1 MEVLSVQKLYTFGPK
16 SAIVVFFFGTKLSVA
31 LFLVHIIK
39 TSTMFRHYLL
49 VALRKIRRDWV
60 YNILTLLCL
69 AIGVSLF
76 AILNLVSEN
85 ELFYENRLPWYS
97 QTTIGLMV
105 DSLGENETMLLT
117 NPKDAERY
125 YVPGVETVIQ
135 SRYKKEYNTSS
146 HFMFYD
152 INDAEY
158 PVDVNSNYV
167 SDNYFRYHN
176 LKLQDESRMPANQY
190 EIIVSESLLKL
201 MALDDNDINTLTM
214 RIFSENGELS
224 EDTYRIVNVVRDDR
238 WSRYDNALIYFSLEA
253 LKEYYTFVDVILEQ
267 GADIDD
273 VNEKLKINGYLDM
286 TPRKIIVN
294 ENGNVKQKEIPYTV
308 KIPNVDNQ
316 TENRLQSSFRSLIL
330 SILVLLVG
338 LISYLKRLVITLKR
352 NKRNTIIRYC
362 VGADRKSLFKMQ
374 MCEILI
380 MLTFTLLLS
389 LYMSYMTT
397 IMLNNSTV
405 MVLKHSL
412 YYSDVAIFESLAMLG
427 VLIFSAIVIFI
438 SLNRYQKILFSS
450 NFLTQKERHLLRNI
464 MIGIELTVAI
474 YGFCYAMAYLLY
486 GNRPY
491 NPLPRSEFNRTVSL
505 DFNSDKALI
514 ERYVPL
520 YQIIEEIKELPQVEV
535 VACMDN
541 HPRQFKELMQ
551 VGDYQYTCRV
561 NSGTRNYFDFF
572 NVPIERFYSSEAKN
586 DVYINR
592 SLYDK
597 MVADSMDL
605 DHLVLHSMLSNEPV
619 ITTVHRIAGI
629 YERDYNEDENLHRLC
644 ENSLFMTDNNAS
656 LYYFVRFAPGVGLDR
671 GKHMLLDVIRSHV
684 PETLDIPI
692 SKLQKWY
699 SSQMEMQFK
708 IWTGGSIVCIFLVI
722 LSVTSSITA
731 DTERRRKEV
740 SLRKIN
746 GAKSRDIAV
755 LFARPYVIILAIA
768 FVAGYSMYSMK
779 NGFTDHFINWIAP
792 IVLAAMT
799 LIVAIS
805 LFWKVRQI
813 MHTNPADVIKSD

>member
-1 MEVLSVQKLYTFGPK
+1 M
-16 SAIVVFFFGTKLSVA
+16 VVFFGANLDDT
-31 LFLVHIIK
+31 LFLAQIIK
-39 TSTMFRHYLL
+39 TTIMFRHYLL
-49 VALRKIRRDWV
+49 VALRNIRRDWV

-85 ELFYENRLPWYS
+85 ELFYDSRLPGYS
-97 QTTIGLMV
+97 RTTIGLMV
-105 DSLGENETMLLT
+105 DSLGENETRLLT

-176 LKLQDESRMPANQY
+176 LRLQDESRMPANQY

-238 WSRYDNALIYFSLEA
+238 WSRYDNVLIYFSLEA

-362 VGADRKSLFKMQ
+362 VGADRKSLFMMQ

-380 MLTFTLLLS
+380 MLTFTLLLA
-389 LYMSYMTT
+389 LYLSYMTT
-397 IMLNNSTV
+397 IMLNNSKA
-405 MVLKHSL
+405 MELEHSL

-427 VLIFSAIVIFI
+427 VLTISAIVIFI
-438 SLNRYQKILFSS
+438 SLNRYQNTLFSS

-541 HPRQFKELMQ
+541 HPRQFKEMMLL
-551 VGDYQYTCRV
+551 GDNQYTSRV
-561 NSGTRNYFDFF
+561 NSGTSNYFNFF
-572 NVPIERFYSSEAKN
+572 NIPVKRFYSQEAEN
-586 DVYINR
+586 DVYLNR

-597 MVADSMDL
+597 MVEDSVNL
-605 DHLVLHSMLSNEPV
+605 DYLELHSMPVFMSNEPV
-619 ITTVHRIAGI
+619 RTTVHRIAGI

-644 ENSLFMTDNNAS
+644 ENSLFMVDNNAS

-671 GKHMLLDVIRSHV
+671 GKQMLLDVIRSHV
-684 PETLDIPI
+684 PETLDIPV
-692 SKLQKWY
+692 SKLEKWY
-699 SSQMEMQFK
+699 SSQVEMQFK
-708 IWTGGSIVCIFLVI
+708 IWTGGSIVCMLLVI

-755 LFARPYVIILAIA
+755 LFARPYAIILTVS
-768 FVAGYSMYSMK
+768 FVAGYSMCSMR

-792 IVLAAMT
+792 IVLVTMT
-799 LIVAIS
+799 LIIAIS